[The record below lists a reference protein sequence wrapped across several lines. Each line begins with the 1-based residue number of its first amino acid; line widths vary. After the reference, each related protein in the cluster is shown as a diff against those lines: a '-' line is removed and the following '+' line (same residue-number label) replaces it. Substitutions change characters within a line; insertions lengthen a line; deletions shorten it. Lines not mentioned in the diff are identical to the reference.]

1 MTRAIPASLD
11 LAVPADDQGLGSL
24 CDDRCPANRKSTPE
38 ARARKVFMLERARQ
52 QTLLRR
58 MESVRAEMVI
68 LENVLRVLLSDP
80 AFVALLRRQ
89 GFVTM
94 PRLLRD
100 RLGGMNS

>member
-1 MTRAIPASLD
+1 MARAIPVSSD
-11 LAVPADDQGLGSL
+11 LAVPADAQGRTSL
-24 CDDRCPANRKSTPE
+24 HDDRCPVNRKSTPE

-52 QTLLRR
+52 QTHFRR
-58 MESVRAEMVI
+58 MESVRTEMAI
-68 LENVLRVLLSDP
+68 LENVLRELLSDP

-100 RLGGMNS
+100 RLSGRNS

>member
-1 MTRAIPASLD
+1 MTRAIPAGPDLTVPVDEQGQASLR
-11 LAVPADDQGLGSL
+11 
-24 CDDRCPANRKSTPE
+24 DDRCPANRKSTPE

-52 QTLLRR
+52 QTIFRR
-58 MESVRAEMVI
+58 MESVRAEMII
-68 LENVLRVLLSDP
+68 LESVLRELLSDP

-100 RLGGMNS
+100 RLSGRNS

>member
-1 MTRAIPASLD
+1 MARAIPVSPD
-11 LAVPADDQGLGSL
+11 LAVPADGQGQASL
-24 CDDRCPANRKSTPE
+24 RDDRCPANRKSTPE

-52 QTLLRR
+52 QTLFRR
-58 MESVRAEMVI
+58 MESVRTEMAV
-68 LENVLRVLLSDP
+68 LENVLRELLSDP

-100 RLGGMNS
+100 RLSGRNS

>member
-1 MTRAIPASLD
+1 MARAIPVSPD
-11 LAVPADDQGLGSL
+11 LAVPADDQSL
-24 CDDRCPANRKSTPE
+24 ASLRDDRCPANRKSRPE

-58 MESVRAEMVI
+58 MKSVRAEMAI
-68 LENVLRVLLSDP
+68 LESVLRELLSDP

-94 PRLLRD
+94 PGLLRD
-100 RLGGMNS
+100 RLSGRNS

>member
-1 MTRAIPASLD
+1 MARAIPVSSD
-11 LAVPADDQGLGSL
+11 LAVPADDQGQASL
-24 CDDRCPANRKSTPE
+24 RDDRCPANRKSTPE
-38 ARARKVFMLERARQ
+38 ARARKVLMLQRARQ

-58 MESVRAEMVI
+58 MKSVRAEMAI
-68 LENVLRVLLSDP
+68 LESVLRELLSDP

-100 RLGGMNS
+100 RLSGRNL

>member
-1 MTRAIPASLD
+1 MARAIPVGQN
-11 LAVPADDQGLGSL
+11 LAVPADDQGPASL
-24 CDDRCPANRKSTPE
+24 RDDRCPANRKSTPE
-38 ARARKVFMLERARQ
+38 ARARKVFMHERARQ